1 MSNEEARFR
10 KMVESSQDWFWEF
23 DENACFT
30 YVGPQIFN
38 LLGYDP
44 SELIGLNAFDLMDPD
59 EAERV
64 HDHFDP
70 VAKKYLP
77 FNNLV
82 NINRHK
88 DGREVVIESSGT
100 PIFDAT
106 GQFRGYRGLD
116 RDITVRKQAEE
127 EQRKK
132 EEIYKLLVENQN
144 ELVVKLDAEGRFLF
158 VSPTYCKTFGT
169 SEEELL
175 GKHFLPLVHEE
186 DQASTAKAMESLI
199 HPPHTAYLEQ
209 RALTVA
215 GWRWL
220 AWSDRAI
227 VDEEGRVE
235 AVVGVGRDITL
246 RKEVTDELRESKEK
260 LQNIFDSSSEW
271 IWEIDLSGRH
281 TYSNQSLLNLLGY
294 GPDEVVGRDYS
305 DFLHEEDS
313 QAVKKLFPK
322 LVAEKRGWNG
332 WVLRWWHRDG
342 SYRFLESNAT
352 PIFNSSGEVV
362 GFRGV
367 DRDITE
373 RKEMEGNYRRLSSL
387 TSDYVHYCTRT
398 GDSSFRVQWVEG
410 AISSISGYRIKD
422 VLTMGC
428 FLPLVHPDDQQT
440 ASDYFLSLVPGDRK
454 SIEFRIVTQKKEIRW
469 VSEKSRCEAGPSD
482 GELILLGAVTDITE
496 RKQAEEAL
504 FKSREMLVQTQQL
517 ARVGSWLLDVS
528 SNQLTWSEE
537 TSRIFGV
544 DPQPFAFSYDTFLK
558 AVHPEDRAAVDAA
571 YSTSLRD
578 GRDTYEIGHRIVRQD
593 TGEVRYVY
601 EKCQH
606 ERDANGAIIRSIG
619 MVQDVTERKTN
630 EVALLAATQAAE
642 AANRAKGQF
651 LAKMSHEIRTPMT
664 SIIGFG
670 ELLEDTALDPK
681 QQKYLAAINSSGNT
695 LSSLIDDVLDLSK
708 VDAGEL
714 AIKLE
719 DISLHDF
726 IRKLGSLQ
734 EQQAALKD
742 LSLSVSIDTA
752 VPEFLIGDALR
763 IQQVLLNLLGNAIKF
778 TEKGEVGIEVSLVEE
793 TDVRVLLDVAV
804 KDTGIGIPTGLL
816 DKIFEPFTQAS
827 GVNSQNYGGSGLGL
841 SISQSLAALMGGS
854 LRVESRVGAGST
866 FHLIL
871 PLKRK
876 TGHVAEKTLAGSEV
890 PLWKGLTLS
899 VLLAEDNPVNAQ
911 FITTI
916 LENLGHKVTHAG
928 NGRVAIDLV
937 KANAFDLVLM
947 DIQMPVMDGVDA
959 LSIVRELEQVSG
971 RPLIVIALT
980 AFALIGDQE
989 KYLEMGFDG
998 YLSKPFTTRALV
1010 DEMLRV
1016 LPNEASLLADI

>member
-1 MSNEEARFR
+1 MSNEDDRFR

-30 YVGPQIFN
+30 YASPQIRN

-44 SELIGLNAFDLMDPD
+44 SELIGLSAFDLMDPD

-64 HDHFDP
+64 HEHFDP
-70 VAKKYLP
+70 VVKKYLP
-77 FNNLV
+77 FKNLI

-88 DGREVVIESSGT
+88 DGREVVFESSGT
-100 PIFDAT
+100 PVFDEE

-116 RDITVRKQAEE
+116 RDITARKQTEE
-127 EQRKK
+127 AQRKN
-132 EEIYKLLVENQN
+132 EEIYRLLVENQN
-144 ELVVKLDAEGRFLF
+144 ELVVKVDSEGRFLF
-158 VSPTYCKTFGT
+158 VSPTYCKTFGK

-186 DQASTAKAMESLI
+186 DQASTTKAMESLV
-199 HPPHTAYLEQ
+199 HPPHSVYLEQ

-227 VDEEGRVE
+227 VDEKGRIK

-246 RKEVTDELRESKEK
+246 RKEMADELRDSKKK
-260 LQNIFDSSSEW
+260 LQNIFDTSLEW

-281 TYSNQSLLNLLGY
+281 TFSNQSLLNLLGY
-294 GPDEVVGRDYS
+294 DPDEVVGRDYS
-305 DFLHEEDS
+305 DFLHEEDAETL
-313 QAVKKLFPK
+313 QKVFPK
-322 LVAEKRGWNG
+322 FVAEKRGWNG
-332 WVLRWWHRDG
+332 LVLRWRHRDG

-352 PIFNSSGEVV
+352 PISNSAGEVV
-362 GFRGV
+362 GFRGA

-373 RKEMEGNYRRLSSL
+373 RKEMEESYRRLASL
-387 TSDYVHYCTRT
+387 TSDYVHYCTRS
-398 GDSSFRVQWVEG
+398 GNSSFRVQWVDG

-422 VLTMGC
+422 VITMGC

-440 ASDYFLSLVPGDRK
+440 VSDYLLSLVPGDRK
-454 SIEFRIVTQKKEIRW
+454 SLEFRIVTQQKEIRW
-469 VSEKSRCEAGPSD
+469 VSEKSRCEAGQFE
-482 GELILLGAVTDITE
+482 GELILLGAVTDITD
-496 RKQAEEAL
+496 RKKAEEAL
-504 FKSREMLVQTQQL
+504 QKNQEMLIQTQRL
-517 ARVGSWLLDVS
+517 ARVGSWQLDVA
-528 SNQLTWSEE
+528 SNQLDWSEE
-537 TSRIFGV
+537 TFRIFGV
-544 DPQPFAFSYDTFLK
+544 DPQTFAFSYDAFLE
-558 AVHPEDRAAVDAA
+558 AVHPEDRAAVATA

-606 ERDANGAIIRSIG
+606 ERDANGTIIRSVG

-642 AANRAKGQF
+642 AANRAKGLF
-651 LAKMSHEIRTPMT
+651 LAKVSHEIRTPMT

-670 ELLEDTALDPK
+670 ELLNDTALDPE
-681 QQKYLAAINSSGNT
+681 QRKYLAAINSSGNT

-719 DISLHDF
+719 EISLHDF
-726 IRKLGSLQ
+726 IRKVGSLQ
-734 EQQAALKD
+734 EQQAAMKD
-742 LSLSVSIDTA
+742 LSLSVRIDRA
-752 VPEFLIGDALR
+752 VPELLIGDTLR

-793 TDVRVLLDVAV
+793 TGVRVLLDIAV
-804 KDTGIGIPTGLL
+804 KDTGIGIPPGLL
-816 DKIFEPFTQAS
+816 GKIFEPFVQAP
-827 GVNSQNYGGSGLGL
+827 GVNGQNYGGSGLGL
-841 SISQSLAALMGGS
+841 SISRSLAALMGGS
-854 LRVESRVGAGST
+854 LRAESREGTGST
-866 FHLIL
+866 FHLVL

-876 TGHVAEKTLAGSEV
+876 AGHLAGKTLAESDV
-890 PLWKGLTLS
+890 PLWKGPVLN
-899 VLLAEDNPVNAQ
+899 VLLAEDNPVNTQ

-916 LENLGHKVTHAG
+916 LANLGHKVTHAG
-928 NGRVAIDLV
+928 NGKVAIELV

-959 LSIVRELEQVSG
+959 LSILRELEQVGG

-980 AFALIGDQE
+980 AFALIGDLE

-1010 DEMLRV
+1010 DEMVRV
-1016 LPNEASLLADI
+1016 LPKEAKLVADI